1 MMQAIKYFIITMGIP
16 VETLSH
22 SLDFWKQAED
32 CNQCM

>member
-1 MMQAIKYFIITMGIP
+1 MMQAIKYFIITMG
-16 VETLSH
+16 LSH